1 MRTPIRAQHL
11 GREAAALL
19 AAAVGIIGTFVVM
32 VLAGDT
38 DTTGSAVFTLWIAI
52 AAFEAGVVAGTF
64 AAALSVA
71 LFALARS
78 LNDEPL
84 SWALVGGRGLPL
96 LAVGAALGVLGWR
109 MRTSEARNKD
119 LLEGLP
125 LAVYAEPVTGGG
137 VTFVSPQI
145 ESLTGYPPQHWLG
158 DGSAWRRTVHEEDRE
173 RAGEAE
179 ARARAA
185 EAPLSH
191 EYRLIRPD
199 GGVLWLRDSSVIVR
213 RRGERAYR
221 QGFIVDVTA
230 EREAQARTER
240 LLVLMQ
246 ALIDAT
252 VDAICLTDRHG
263 NVQLVNLPLRAIAME
278 LGLPPGETAQ
288 GQLLSLADRMVDPDQ
303 YRQRMTEIAEDPDT
317 PTQDEFEF
325 AETGRVFQGFTQPVR
340 DEAGA
345 FVGRVWTLRE
355 VTHEREVSRLKD
367 ELIAT
372 VSHELRT
379 PLTSIA
385 GYADLLAEDGHRL
398 EETERRYVEVIRRN
412 VARLR
417 SLVEDLLLIGEIEGR
432 GLWIKRSQ
440 LDLAEPA
447 AHAVEAA
454 RPAAEEKELALDFEA
469 SGPARV
475 SGDRGRL
482 EQVAGNLIGN
492 AIKFTPSGGRVH
504 VEVRPE
510 DGSAVLEVTDT
521 GIGIPAAE
529 QRHLFQRFFRS
540 SSAAD
545 RHIVGTGLGL
555 AIVKGILE
563 AHGGEIAV
571 ESEEGRGT
579 IVRVTL
585 PLD

>member
-1 MRTPIRAQHL
+1 MRTPIRAQSR

-19 AAAVGIIGTFVVM
+19 TAVLGIVGTFAVM
-32 VLAGDT
+32 VLTGDT
-38 DTTGSAVFTLWIAI
+38 DTTGATIFALWIAI
-52 AAFEAGVVAGTF
+52 AAVEAGVIAGASAATF
-64 AAALSVA
+64 SVA

-84 SWALVGGRGLPL
+84 STAMVAARGLPL
-96 LAVGAALGVLGWR
+96 LAVAAILGGLRWR
-109 MRTSEARNKD
+109 LRASEASHRE

-173 RAGEAE
+173 RAGDAE
-179 ARARAA
+179 ARAREA

-213 RRGERAYR
+213 RRGEKAYR
-221 QGFIVDVTA
+221 QGFIVDVTP

-252 VDAICLTDRHG
+252 VDAICLTDREG
-263 NVQLVNLPLRAIAME
+263 NVQLVNLPLKTVARE

-288 GQLLSLADRMVDPDQ
+288 DQLLSLTDRMVDPERF
-303 YRQRMTEIAEDPDT
+303 RQRMQEIAEHPDT

-340 DEAGA
+340 DETGA

-379 PLTSIA
+379 PLTSIS
-385 GYADLLAEDGHRL
+385 GYADLLAEDAEAL
-398 EETERRYVEVIRRN
+398 EETERRYVDVIRRN

-432 GLWIKRSQ
+432 GLSIKRSQ
-440 LDLAEPA
+440 LDLAEVA
-447 AHAVEAA
+447 AHAVDAA
-454 RPAAEEKELALDFEA
+454 RPAAEAKELALDFGA
-469 SGPARV
+469 SGPTLV

-504 VEVRPE
+504 VEVRSE
-510 DGSAVLEVTDT
+510 EGSAVLEVADT
-521 GIGIPAAE
+521 GVGIPAVE

-540 SSAAD
+540 SAAAD

-555 AIVKGILE
+555 AIVKGILD
-563 AHGGEIAV
+563 AHGGEIAI
-571 ESEEGRGT
+571 ESEEGSGT
-579 IVRVTL
+579 VVRVTL
-585 PLD
+585 PLA